1 MRKERSRRAIPLDEL
16 IGQDVQQHKRAMRLL
31 LSGMALLSVLLIA
44 VVLFGVDARRETVA
58 ATAQLNRASIN
69 QSRLLASASRLAGC
83 GKRGLEAPNDIAMA
97 LFGTSIYAKV
107 TE

>member
-44 VVLFGVDARRETVA
+44 VVLIGLDARGETVA
-58 ATAQLNRASIN
+58 ASAT
-69 QSRLLASASRLAGC
+69 QSGISQPTRLLASITPSDRRHLTPY
-83 GKRGLEAPNDIAMA
+83 RVQFYLDS
-97 LFGTSIYAKV
+97 TSQYCDQPQ
-107 TE
+107 